1 VIAMPTTAEDVFFEY
16 RDLQR
21 RGVRFDLI
29 DGRPCCSQH
38 LDRALDRD
46 ARLFLLAHS
55 SAIRDLVY
63 QDRVIDPDG
72 VMVRALRKDT

>member
-1 VIAMPTTAEDVFFEY
+1 MAVGTTAEDVFFEY

-21 RGVRFDLI
+21 RGVRFELI

-55 SAIRDLVY
+55 SAIRDLIH
-63 QDRVIDPDG
+63 QDRVNDPG
-72 VMVRALRKDT
+72 NIMVRALRKDT